1 MQKFINQDLCF
12 YSHFIYTSIQQMYY
26 SMGIGGLK
34 EVKKIWKTYQWE
46 TEAKTKANTQIYT
59 NID

>member
-1 MQKFINQDLCF
+1 
-12 YSHFIYTSIQQMYY
+12 MYY

-34 EVKKIWKTYQWE
+34 VKKIWKTYQWE